1 MPAQGNALGSR
12 HTGNPSPEGA
22 TQSKMPMIPL
32 GQIAEVKLGKMLD
45 KSKHTTGR
53 KFPYLRNINVR
64 WGRIDT
70 SDLSEMF
77 FKESEAER
85 FSVNPGDVL
94 VCEGG
99 EPGRAAVWKGDH
111 THLKYQKALHRVRFL
126 HDYEPRLL
134 VYYLE
139 LLASRGALESRFTGS
154 TIKHFTREA
163 FVQLPVPNPP
173 LPEQR
178 RIVAR
183 IEELFSRLDAGVAAL
198 RHAKAQLQ
206 RYRQSVLAAAVTG
219 QLTHAWREQ
228 HPDTEPAADVIAR
241 TEAPPRPNRY
251 KSRSKAIQQGHPALS
266 VGNPRTSLPK
276 GWAWAHLVEIAR
288 MESGHTPSRNHPEW
302 WDGDI
307 PWIGIADAREH
318 HGTIIHSTL
327 QHTNEEGL
335 ANSASRLLPAGTV
348 CISRTASVGYVTVM
362 GCAMATSQD
371 FVNWIPT
378 KAVTSEWLRLVFQAD
393 TEGLR
398 SFGSGSV
405 HKTIYFPEWLSMHA
419 AIPPLAEQH
428 RIVAEVEARTTAID
442 HLEAELDRQ
451 ITRSNRLRQSTLA
464 SAFKGEL

>member
-1 MPAQGNALGSR
+1 MPRTRSNLSSGPTGSSAQKGRNTIAQGNALGSR
-12 HTGNPSPEGA
+12 HPTNPSPEGVA
-22 TQSKMPMIPL
+22 QGIMPMIPL
-32 GQIAEVKLGKMLD
+32 GRIAEVKLGKMLD

-85 FSVNPGDVL
+85 FSVIPGDVL

-126 HDYEPRLL
+126 HEYEPRLL

-139 LLASRGALESRFTGS
+139 LLASRGELESRFTGS

-219 QLTHAWREQ
+219 ALPGLNTI
-228 HPDTEPAADVIAR
+228 HPDSWQPISGVIKTLDQGWSPKCESVPAESDDEWAVIK
-241 TEAPPRPNRY
+241 TT
-251 KSRSKAIQQGHPALS
+251 AIQAGYFLDQENKKLPSHLEPRGHLELRIGDLLLTRAGPRS
-266 VGNPRTSLPK
+266 RVGVACYVRKVLPK
-276 GWAWAHLVEIAR
+276 LMLCDKAYRVRLEPKKATPGFIELVLNSPRFVDALDD
-288 MESGHTPSRNHPEW
+288 MKSGISDSGLNLTQKRFAELL
-302 WDGDI
+302 I
-307 PWIGIADAREH
+307 P
-318 HGTIIHSTL
+318 L
-327 QHTNEEGL
+327 
-335 ANSASRLLPAGTV
+335 
-348 CISRTASVGYVTVM
+348 
-362 GCAMATSQD
+362 
-371 FVNWIPT
+371 
-378 KAVTSEWLRLVFQAD
+378 
-393 TEGLR
+393 
-398 SFGSGSV
+398 
-405 HKTIYFPEWLSMHA
+405 
-419 AIPPLAEQH
+419 PPLAEQH
-428 RIVAEVEARTTAID
+428 QIVAEVEARTTAID

-451 ITRSNRLRQSTLA
+451 ITRSNRLRQSTLRA
-464 SAFKGEL
+464 AFEGNLDYPSRSFIA